1 MKLKTLDLSYFL
13 DRFFFGLDGFQ
24 SIFVYQ
30 PKFSE
35 LELKEKRALI
45 MLLTGHEKRCLYTSK
60 LKPLYPGFVHSV
72 KLSGYRIEIQFNK
85 SILVVK

>member
-1 MKLKTLDLSYFL
+1 
-13 DRFFFGLDGFQ
+13 
-24 SIFVYQ
+24 
-30 PKFSE
+30 
-35 LELKEKRALI
+35 
-45 MLLTGHEKRCLYTSK
+45 MLLTGHEKRCVYTSK